1 MVVLNTSK
9 VYLGMPTCIQLT
21 KCWNNQISLPERNKC
36 TILLIHERLFSLY
49 LQQSCEQAK
58 GMATSKEPI
67 RQLLSR
73 PEIKEKSKNLPNDYF
88 TSAQHQYQ
96 NLLEYLRKLKQD
108 YPEKACI
115 LFLCY
120 IYK

>member
-1 MVVLNTSK
+1 MISHA
-9 VYLGMPTCIQLT
+9 YLHS
-21 KCWNNQISLPERNKC
+21 NNQMDPYQNVTNVQLM
-36 TILLIHERLFSLY
+36 LLIHERLFSIY
-49 LQQSCEQAK
+49 LKQSCEQVK

-88 TSAQHQYQ
+88 TNAKRQYQ
-96 NLLEYLRKLKQD
+96 NLLEYLRKLQQD

-115 LFLCY
+115 LFILCY
-120 IYK
+120 IYI